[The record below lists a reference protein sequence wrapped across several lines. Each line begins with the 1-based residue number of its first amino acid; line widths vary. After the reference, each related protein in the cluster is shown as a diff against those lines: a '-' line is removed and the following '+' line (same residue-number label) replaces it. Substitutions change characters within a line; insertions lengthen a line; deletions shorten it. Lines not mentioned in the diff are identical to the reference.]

1 MMLRLRKMKPVKL
14 LIPQKLST
22 TKNSKRLPILKSLI
36 KRSKK
41 RREMPE
47 LKLLS
52 MHSMPHSGVFL
63 NMKKK
68 GNPMIMVILL
78 LLLFQR

>member
-1 MMLRLRKMKPVKL
+1 MMLRLKEMKPIQLL
-14 LIPQKLST
+14 LIKKPST
-22 TKNSKRLPILKSLI
+22 MKKTTRLQILKPLITRSKR
-36 KRSKK
+36 

-47 LKLLS
+47 LSLLS

-63 NMKKK
+63 NMKK
-68 GNPMIMVILL
+68 PMKIII